1 MDDDTRTA
9 ARLPMS
15 KDNPTRRRVMPIYNS
30 NPKNKKSKERKQ
42 ISACLVR
49 EKKDRQRYRT
59 NEQNPGAFTN
69 LTPMAFKSKTGQ
81 AKTTTTTRRE
91 RCTLPDKMMIMMM
104 AMMMLVDHECGSRM
118 HLAAHNQQNQSR
130 ESEPS

>member
-30 NPKNKKSKERKQ
+30 NKKTKKERKQ

-81 AKTTTTTRRE
+81 AKTTTTTATSRE
-91 RCTLPDKMMIMMM
+91 RCTLPDKMMMMM
-104 AMMMLVDHECGSRM
+104 MR
-118 HLAAHNQQNQSR
+118 
-130 ESEPS
+130 